1 MPALVLLA
9 LLCHV
14 LLASGTFILAK
25 VALREFDPM
34 ALAQLRFVL
43 AGAGLF
49 GLLASRGGIRPE
61 RMRGSWG
68 ALALLGVIG
77 TTLNQGLFLA
87 GLRHSTP
94 AHGALLYAATP
105 IVVLSLALA
114 RRQERAS
121 ARRALGVLLA
131 FAGVTFLLLGRG
143 LTFDPRWV
151 GGDALIFLAVIAWA
165 VYTTRG
171 KELIS
176 RLGVVPVTAW
186 ATLFGTICF
195 LPVGV
200 PALIAQDWSRITPA
214 GWWSLAYI
222 GVATSIVSYLLWG
235 WALAHIEA
243 SRVAVFT
250 NLQPVATALLAWA
263 LLGEPLTL
271 HFVGATL
278 FVLGGVWLADRG

>member
-1 MPALVLLA
+1 MPTLVLIA

-14 LLASGTFILAK
+14 LISAGTFILAK

-49 GLLASRGGIRPE
+49 GVLAVRRGIRVD
-61 RMRGSWG
+61 RLRGSWG
-68 ALALLGVIG
+68 AVAVLGVIG
-77 TTLNQGLFLA
+77 TTLNQGLFLT

-105 IVVLSLALA
+105 ILVLCLALA
-114 RRQERAS
+114 RGQEKSS
-121 ARRALGVLLA
+121 ARRTLGVALA
-131 FAGVTFLLLGRG
+131 FGGVLFLLLGRG
-143 LTFDPRWV
+143 LTFDARWV

-165 VYTTRG
+165 VFTTRA
-171 KELIS
+171 KELVA
-176 RLGVVPVTAW
+176 RLGVLPVTAW
-186 ATLFGTICF
+186 ATLFGTLCF

-200 PALIAQDWSRITPA
+200 PALVHQDWSRVSAA

-222 GVATSIVSYLLWG
+222 AIATSIVSYLLWG
-235 WALAHIEA
+235 WALARIEA

-271 HFVGATL
+271 HFLGATA
-278 FVLGGVWLADRG
+278 FVLTGVWLAERG